1 MFSKILI
8 KLIDQAILP
17 ALVIFASRILSLF
30 LFAGLF
36 DITLTVDRSGIVFQ
50 SPRDYV
56 LINSYS
62 IMFMSAVLCIA
73 ILHNLIKAYY
83 FHDTHITPKLTAR
96 LFSMKLSSFI
106 QSSMQLYSEGVI
118 WLSYS
123 FLLTLVAGL
132 MAFFGLCFY
141 WVFFASLL
149 LTVVST
155 VLFLL
160 DIEKELVVEK
170 KLKTSSDVTLN
181 LKSRVS

>member
-36 DITLTVDRSGIVFQ
+36 DVILRVDRSGIVFQ

-62 IMFMSAVLCIA
+62 IMFMSSVLAIA
-73 ILHNLIKAYY
+73 IIHNLIKAYY
-83 FHDTHITPKLTAR
+83 FHDTHITPRLTAR

-118 WLSYS
+118 WISYS
-123 FLLTLVAGL
+123 LLLTLVAGL

-141 WVFFASLL
+141 WVFFSSLL
-149 LTVVST
+149 LTVISMT
-155 VLFLL
+155 LFLL
-160 DIEKELVVEK
+160 DIEKELVVAKRLNPHSE
-170 KLKTSSDVTLN
+170 VTLN
-181 LKSRVS
+181 LKSKFS